1 MIDKL
6 ISIDLNQT
14 VSKSELKERKTD
26 NLRWTFFA
34 LIILSFIALIAFQT
48 VIIVKSNNLKNNAV
62 SFKNHL
68 KEMIDDTK
76 TSVKTSYEDIE
87 TLKKFEEEKR
97 IFWGPKLVSLINF
110 LPEDVT
116 ITKME
121 YTKGKAFKMEIFAR
135 YDNIEIDDKKTLF
148 LKGTEILQSLKDSD
162 FMDGFISLSAKK
174 STLEKKKDVE
184 LVKFTIEGT
193 TKEILTKKRKK
204 RKRK

>member
-1 MIDKL
+1 MD
-6 ISIDLNQT
+6 
-14 VSKSELKERKTD
+14 
-26 NLRWTFFA
+26 FFA

-48 VIIVKSNNLKNNAV
+48 VIIVNSNNLKNNAV

>member
-97 IFWGPKLVSLINF
+97 IFWGPKLVALINF

>member
-1 MIDKL
+1 MIDNL
-6 ISIDLNQT
+6 ITVDLNQT
-14 VSKSELKERKTD
+14 VSKTELKERKTE
-26 NLRWTFFA
+26 NIRWTFFS
-34 LIILSFIALIAFQT
+34 LIILSFIALITFQT
-48 VIIVKSNNLKNNAV
+48 IIIIKSNNLKNDAI

-68 KEMIDDTK
+68 TEMIDDTK

-87 TLKKFEEEKR
+87 TLKKFEEQKR
-97 IFWGPKLVSLINF
+97 IFWGPKLVSLIKF

-135 YDNIEIDDKKTLF
+135 YDNIETDDKKTLF
-148 LKGTEILQSLKDSD
+148 LKGTEILESLKNSD
-162 FMDGFISLSAKK
+162 FIEGFISLSAKK

-193 TKEILTKKRKK
+193 TKEVLTKKRKK

>member
-1 MIDKL
+1 MINNL

-14 VSKSELKERKTD
+14 VSKTELKEQKAD
-26 NLRWTFFA
+26 NFRWAIFSF
-34 LIILSFIALIAFQT
+34 IILSFSALIIFQT
-48 VIIVKSNNLKNNAV
+48 VIILKSNNLSNNAML
-62 SFKNHL
+62 FKNHL
-68 KEMIDDTK
+68 REMIDDTK

-87 TLKKFEEEKR
+87 TLKNFEEQKR
-97 IFWGPKLVSLINF
+97 IFWGPKLVSLIKF

-135 YDNIEIDDKKTLF
+135 YDNIEIDDEKTLF
-148 LKGTEILQSLKDSD
+148 LKGTEILESLKNSD
-162 FMDGFISLSAKK
+162 FMDGFLSLSAKK

-193 TKEILTKKRKK
+193 SKEILTKKRKR
-204 RKRK
+204 RKKK

>member
-34 LIILSFIALIAFQT
+34 LIILSFIVLIAFQT
-48 VIIVKSNNLKNNAV
+48 VIIVKSNNLKNNAI